1 MEPVT
6 QPRVKICC
14 ISSVEEA
21 WTAVQYGASA
31 VGLVSDMPSGPGVI
45 PEPLIAEI
53 ARTVPPTVSTFL
65 LTSKQ
70 DTESIIA
77 QQNKTRVNTI
87 QMCDRLCQGTYK
99 DLRDAM
105 PGIALVQVIHVAG
118 EESVKEAVSVAP
130 YVDGLLLDS
139 GNPFLPVK
147 KLGGTGNPHDWSISR
162 RILELVDIP
171 VFLAGGLNPGNVHK
185 AVLQVN
191 PFGVDVCSGV
201 RTNGDLDEVK
211 LSQFFS
217 AVNRRK

>member
-1 MEPVT
+1 
-6 QPRVKICC
+6 
-14 ISSVEEA
+14 
-21 WTAVQYGASA
+21 
-31 VGLVSDMPSGPGVI
+31 MPSGPGVI
-45 PEPLIAEI
+45 SEVLIAEI

-77 QQNKTRVNTI
+77 QQKQTRVNTI
-87 QMCDRLCQGTYK
+87 QMCDRLSQGTYK

-162 RILELVDIP
+162 RIRELVDIP
-171 VFLAGGLNPGNVHK
+171 MFLAGGLNPGNVQK

-201 RTNGDLDEVK
+201 RTHGDLDEVK

-217 AVNRRK
+217 AVNHRR